1 MAGSRKDVRLRLQNA
16 ALELYTQHG
25 FDRTTAAEVAARAGV
40 TERTYFRHFNDKRE
54 VLFDGE
60 EALQRSLADAVA
72 NAPEL
77 PPIPTLRHAFLSLA
91 TLFESDRALKMR
103 RHHVVAAT
111 PALRER
117 GIVKLA
123 HLTEAITTALE
134 GRNVPPPLAFLAA
147 TCGMGVL
154 NRVRLEWLQGSPRSY
169 ATLLADAFA
178 DLDLLL
184 EEDAAPELDESL

>member
-16 ALELYTQHG
+16 ALELYAQHG

-40 TERTYFRHFNDKRE
+40 TERTYFRHFTDKRE

-77 PPIPTLRHAFLSLA
+77 PPIPTLLHAFLSVT
-91 TLFESDRALKMR
+91 TLFENDRTLQVR

-117 GIVKLA
+117 
-123 HLTEAITTALE
+123 
-134 GRNVPPPLAFLAA
+134 
-147 TCGMGVL
+147 
-154 NRVRLEWLQGSPRSY
+154 
-169 ATLLADAFA
+169 
-178 DLDLLL
+178 
-184 EEDAAPELDESL
+184 